1 MTKTDADR
9 ITDLETQ
16 FAELK
21 QQLADHQDDSTD
33 RIAAL
38 EEQTAD
44 HKTQLAGLKPS

>member
-21 QQLADHQDDSTD
+21 QQLADHQAGKRPTQ
-33 RIAAL
+33 A
-38 EEQTAD
+38 QT
-44 HKTQLAGLKPS
+44 

>member
-21 QQLADHQDDSTD
+21 QQLADH
-33 RIAAL
+33 
-38 EEQTAD
+38 
-44 HKTQLAGLKPS
+44 KTQLAGLKPS